1 MLEKVSKNWEVILAS
16 KSPRRKELLNNLGIQ
31 FKVALKEV
39 DETYPSHLSNQEV
52 AEFISQKKADA
63 FTLDSNQKLIITG
76 DTIVCKGNKVYGKP
90 KNKEEAFEMIQSL
103 SGEVHQVISSF
114 TIKTKEEQITKSDQV
129 NVFFKALTTEEIEYY
144 ISAYSPL
151 DKAGAYGIQEWI
163 GQIGITK
170 IEGSFYTVMGMPIHL
185 LYEGLKKIMI
195 SQ

>member
-144 ISAYSPL
+144 ISNYYPL